1 MNINKNIAI
10 SETGFVFNPLTGD
23 SFSTNQ
29 VGQEILRKLQG
40 GITQE
45 DLLIHITQK
54 FHVDKT
60 TLEKDLTDF
69 MLMLNSYEMLIND
82 DSSNEYKK

>member
-1 MNINKNIAI
+1 MHINKNIAI

-40 GITQE
+40 GISQE
-45 DLLIHITQK
+45 NLLKHITQK
-54 FHVDKT
+54 YSVDKT
-60 TLEKDLTDF
+60 TLEKDITDF
-69 MLMLNSYEMLIND
+69 MLMLGSYEILMND
-82 DSSNEYKK
+82 EKA

>member
-1 MNINKNIAI
+1 MHINKNIAI

-40 GITQE
+40 KIHSD
-45 DLLIHITQK
+45 DLVKHITQK
-54 FHVDKT
+54 FNVDKT

-69 MLMLNSYEMLIND
+69 MLMLKSYQILMD
-82 DSSNEYKK
+82 DDEA

>member
-1 MNINKNIAI
+1 MQINKNIAI

-40 GITQE
+40 GISQQN
-45 DLLIHITQK
+45 LLKHITEK
-54 FHVDKT
+54 FSVDKT

-69 MLMLNSYEMLIND
+69 MLMLNSYEILMD
-82 DSSNEYKK
+82 DEKA

>member
-1 MNINKNIAI
+1 MHINKNIAI

-40 GITQE
+40 GISQE
-45 DLLIHITQK
+45 DLLKHITQK
-54 FHVDKT
+54 FSVDKT
-60 TLEKDLTDF
+60 TLEKDMTDF
-69 MLMLNSYEMLIND
+69 MLMLGSYEILMND
-82 DSSNEYKK
+82 EKA

>member
-1 MNINKNIAI
+1 MHINKNIAI

-40 GITQE
+40 GTNQE
-45 DLLIHITQK
+45 ELLKHLTEK
-54 FHVDKT
+54 FNIDKT
-60 TLEKDLTDF
+60 TLEKDMTDF
-69 MLMLNSYEMLIND
+69 MLMLNSYQILMD
-82 DSSNEYKK
+82 DEKA

>member
-1 MNINKNIAI
+1 MHINKNIAI

-40 GITQE
+40 GISQE
-45 DLLIHITQK
+45 DLLKHITQK
-54 FHVDKT
+54 FSVDKT
-60 TLEKDLTDF
+60 TLEKDMTD
-69 MLMLNSYEMLIND
+69 
-82 DSSNEYKK
+82 

>member
-1 MNINKNIAI
+1 MHINKNIAI

-40 GITQE
+40 GISQE
-45 DLLIHITQK
+45 DLVKHITQK
-54 FHVDKT
+54 YSVDKT

-69 MLMLNSYEMLIND
+69 MLMLGSYEILMND
-82 DSSNEYKK
+82 EKA